1 MAPAHAHKH
10 EVPDPSLQCR
20 VIYAG
25 TAVEVEWWADRI
37 LQDPQIGVTAL
48 DIEWRVTFKTGE
60 SWVAAALSLQY
71 ERRQ

>member
-1 MAPAHAHKH
+1 M
-10 EVPDPSLQCR
+10 PDHPLQCR

-25 TAVEVEWWADRI
+25 TAVEVDWWAGRI

-60 SWVAAALSLQY
+60 SRAASGPS
-71 ERRQ
+71 